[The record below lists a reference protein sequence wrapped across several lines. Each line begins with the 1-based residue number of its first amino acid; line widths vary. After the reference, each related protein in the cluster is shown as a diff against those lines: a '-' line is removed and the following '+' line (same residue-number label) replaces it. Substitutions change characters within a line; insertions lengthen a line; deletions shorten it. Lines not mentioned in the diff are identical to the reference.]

1 MKQLSYGLIF
11 FVLFINGNAQENKVF
26 WDGYDWIS
34 VTKVTREYP
43 EYAVWIKSAYL
54 SGLLDGKLFY
64 ELKAVSID
72 SRVAD
77 STFKDLIQPAP
88 SRELIEGLDEFYR
101 DETRKY
107 VPIPSAFIATR
118 LLQLNYSGK
127 EVEQFIRDS
136 KKWINELTKRL
147 IIPSE

>member
-1 MKQLSYGLIF
+1 MKRLSCWL
-11 FVLFINGNAQENKVF
+11 FVLVLFLIGDAQEKKVF
-26 WDGYDWIS
+26 WDGFDWMS

-54 SGLLDGKLFY
+54 SGLLDGKIFY
-64 ELKAVSID
+64 ELKAMSVN

-77 STFKDLIQPAP
+77 STFKDLIQSAQ
-88 SRELIEGLDEFYR
+88 SRELIEGLDAFYR

-107 VPIPSAFIATR
+107 VPIPSALIAIR
-118 LLQLNYSGK
+118 MLQLNYPEK
-127 EVEQFIRDS
+127 EVDQFIRES
-136 KKWINELTKRL
+136 KKWINELTKQL

>member
-1 MKQLSYGLIF
+1 MKRLSCWLVV
-11 FVLFINGNAQENKVF
+11 FVLFLNGTAQEKKVF
-26 WDGYDWIS
+26 WDGYDWVS

-64 ELKAVSID
+64 EMKAVAVN
-72 SRVAD
+72 SRMAD
-77 STFKDLIQPAP
+77 SIFTDLIRSAP

-107 VPIPSAFIATR
+107 VPIPSALIATR
-118 LLQLNYSGK
+118 MLQLNYSEK
-127 EVEQFIRDS
+127 EVDQFIRES
-136 KKWINELTKRL
+136 KKWINDLTKRL